1 MTGSLS
7 PPVPLLERAPLAVES
22 RPSSKLALRCDG
34 IHRWHPPAAPKPINT
49 GLRAENLARIGPR
62 GERRSAAAKARSGG
76 GSGRRRRRGAGALA
90 KLQGGAAEAG
100 SGGTKLAL
108 WAKLQLKDEIGRKTR
123 IGKSS
128 CYAFR
133 HTSSSAISA
142 QTTRSGRLSAGETG
156 EASGALEPRGRRRR
170 EAGGQPVCK
179 RGAPQALHSRLRQ
192 NLKKR
197 LLGHPCVLLGDIS
210 ILIPSLLW
218 RGPPHLP
225 VLPCIACLVREGLIE
240 ASI

>member
-1 MTGSLS
+1 MLRLETSSNVRANLVRHGQSWLYGTTPGYLS
-7 PPVPLLERAPLAVES
+7 RVQEKPKSVAKPES
-22 RPSSKLALRCDG
+22 ANLRPSHIQR
-34 IHRWHPPAAPKPINT
+34 T
-49 GLRAENLARIGPR
+49 
-62 GERRSAAAKARSGG
+62 
-76 GSGRRRRRGAGALA
+76 
-90 KLQGGAAEAG
+90 Q
-100 SGGTKLAL
+100 T
-108 WAKLQLKDEIGRKTR
+108 
-123 IGKSS
+123 
-128 CYAFR
+128 
-133 HTSSSAISA
+133 SAISA
-142 QTTRSGRLSAGETG
+142 QTTRSGRLSAGEMS
-156 EASGALEPRGRRRR
+156 EASERSSLRGGRRR
-170 EAGGQPVCK
+170 EAGDQPECK